1 MGETSRFPVQTCA
14 RNAFWNTASW
24 LQWNTTPNAAM
35 TLDYFPKVREDK
47 DRMNEQIETL
57 GTVLPKEIERCQELL
72 TQYASIGLAGE
83 FGRAMINLHISA
95 AHRAM
100 MTGDCVA
107 MLQAYEKL
115 KACM

>member
-57 GTVLPKEIERCQELL
+57 
-72 TQYASIGLAGE
+72 
-83 FGRAMINLHISA
+83 
-95 AHRAM
+95 
-100 MTGDCVA
+100 
-107 MLQAYEKL
+107 
-115 KACM
+115 